1 MSIKRRL
8 PFLLLPV
15 VFLLSENFLPFLS
28 SVPSVAQAVAQAAP
42 SVSPK
47 KGQMIVSTRT
57 PKQGTW
63 PIELT
68 VSLFVEVPQQ
78 TLWGILTDYESL
90 PDFVPHLEECTVVD
104 RVKNRV
110 YIEEVFSC
118 FPLTMR
124 LDLEIKE
131 EPPNRTVFKRY
142 SGNMKVYE
150 GSWEIDPASPETSIF
165 TLKVKAQ
172 PDFPVPQKVLTWIL
186 RTEIPKGMLEM
197 RKQALTVSG
206 QREPRY
212 SIEVLS
218 GQDF

>member
-1 MSIKRRL
+1 MSIKHCL

-15 VFLLSENFLPFLS
+15 VLLLSENFLPFLS
-28 SVPSVAQAVAQAAP
+28 PVPSVAQAAP
-42 SVSPK
+42 AVTPK
-47 KGQMIVSTRT
+47 KGQMVVSTRM
-57 PKQGTW
+57 PKHGSW
-63 PIELT
+63 PIELM

-90 PDFVPHLEECTVVD
+90 PVFVPHLEECTIVD

-110 YIEEVFSC
+110 YLEEVFMC
-118 FPLTMR
+118 FPLTMY

-131 EPPNRTVFKRY
+131 EPPSRIVFKRY

-150 GSWEIDPASPETSIF
+150 GYWKIDQASPESSIF
-165 TLKVKAQ
+165 TLEVKAQ

-186 RTEIPKGMLEM
+186 KTDIPKGLLEM
-197 RKQALTVSG
+197 RKQALMVSG

-218 GQDF
+218 RQDF

>member
-104 RVKNRV
+104 RVKDRV
-110 YIEEVFSC
+110 YLEEVFKC

-131 EPPNRTVFKRY
+131 EPPNRVVFKRY
-142 SGNMKVYE
+142 SGNMKMYE
-150 GSWEIDPASPETSIF
+150 GYWKIDPASPETSIF

-206 QREPRY
+206 QRVPGY

-218 GQDF
+218 R